1 MMFLPGQKLVVAS
14 HNPGKVIEIGALL
27 APHGLKVRSA
37 AELNL
42 PEPNENGTSFAANAE
57 IKASAA
63 CNATGLTAIADD
75 SGLVVPILGGAP
87 GIYSAR
93 WAGPSKDFK
102 VAIERLEQE
111 LAARDAAAHF
121 VCALAVAWP
130 HSLCDIFEGKVFGTV
145 LFPPRGENGFGYDPI
160 FQPHG
165 GDQTFGEMH
174 PEEKD
179 LISHRASAF
188 AKLRKKYFGLGSN
201 ATDNNIN

>member
-14 HNPGKVIEIGALL
+14 HNPGKVAEIGALL
-27 APHGLKVRSA
+27 APHGLKISSA

-42 PEPNENGTSFAANAE
+42 PEPEEKGASFAANAA

-63 CNATGLTAIADD
+63 CNATGLTAVADD
-75 SGLVVPILGGAP
+75 SGLVVPILSGAP

-102 VAIERLEQE
+102 VAIGRLEQE
-111 LAARDAAAHF
+111 LAARDSGAHF

-130 HSLCDIFEGKVFGTV
+130 HGPCDIFEGKVFGTV
-145 LFPPRGENGFGYDPI
+145 LFPPRGENGFGYDSI
-160 FQPHG
+160 FQPRG
-165 GDQTFGEMH
+165 GDQTFGEMR

-188 AKLRKKYFGLGSN
+188 AKLRKKYFGLRSDVP
-201 ATDNNIN
+201 DNNS

>member
-1 MMFLPGQKLVVAS
+1 MIFLPGQELIVAS
-14 HNPGKVIEIGALL
+14 HNPGKVIEIEALL
-27 APHGLKVRSA
+27 APHGLKVISA
-37 AELNL
+37 AKLNL
-42 PEPNENGTSFAANAE
+42 PEPEENGASFAANAA

-75 SGLVVPILGGAP
+75 SGLVVPLLSGAP

-102 VAIERLEQE
+102 VAIARLERE
-111 LAARDAAAHF
+111 LAGRDATAHF

-130 HSLCDIFEGKVFGTV
+130 NGPCDIFEGKVFGTL
-145 LFPPRGENGFGYDPI
+145 LFPPRGEKGFGYDPI
-160 FQPHG
+160 FQPLG
-165 GDQTFGEMH
+165 SNRTFGEMR

-188 AKLRKKYFGLGSN
+188 TKLRKTYFDPGSD
-201 ATDNNIN
+201 APDSNIR